1 MAETLPAPAIIS
13 LTLQYLF
20 QQAGCMPISLSL
32 FQFRGDGMNY
42 KNLRKNDEAVSL
54 SVGFMLMF
62 SITVI
67 VFTALIISFY
77 ALSGNIEKTAMRESF
92 KIVGEGLAIKIT
104 TVDML
109 ISLSNSYGGSVNSV
123 EYEFS
128 MPESIASKSYTI
140 NITNSTYQIILESD
154 NGARIVA
161 PFNISA
167 NFNARKIYSGGMNYK
182 AKFDNI
188 NNIISIEEY

>member
-1 MAETLPAPAIIS
+1 
-13 LTLQYLF
+13 
-20 QQAGCMPISLSL
+20 
-32 FQFRGDGMNY
+32 MNY
-42 KNLRKNDEAVSL
+42 KNLMKNDEAVSL

-109 ISLSNSYGGSVNSV
+109 ISLSNSYGGSVNTL